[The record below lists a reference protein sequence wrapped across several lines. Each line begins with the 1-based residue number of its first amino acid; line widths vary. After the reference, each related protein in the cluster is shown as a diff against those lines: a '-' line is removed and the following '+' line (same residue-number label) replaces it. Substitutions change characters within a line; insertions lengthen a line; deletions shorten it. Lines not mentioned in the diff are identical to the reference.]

1 MVGNMD
7 LYLTIHRV
15 TLSVVTGGLG
25 RVCIGYSQ
33 DRRLC
38 STMLKHLARLNY
50 FYSFIVRDN

>member
-33 DRRLC
+33 DRRHVETPGSAELF
-38 STMLKHLARLNY
+38 L
-50 FYSFIVRDN
+50 